1 MLKRLFLINKK
12 MREQMEKLKKF
23 FKEED
28 GVTALEYTLL
38 ASLLIFVIMV
48 FFTPIR
54 NLASRI
60 WSEINSF
67 LATT

>member
-1 MLKRLFLINKK
+1 LLKRLFLINKK

>member
-1 MLKRLFLINKK
+1 
-12 MREQMEKLKKF
+12 MEKLKKF